1 MNLLK
6 LAWKNIIASPLTL
19 LLNIVLFALGI
30 GLINFLL
37 LFNNQVKEKFE
48 SNLAGIDMVIGAKGS
63 PLQMILC
70 GMYHVDNPTGNIK
83 IEEAKAFLN
92 PKHPLIKLAVP
103 LSLGDNYKSFRIVG
117 TTYDILGLYNAE
129 LAEGKK
135 WTRDQEVTIG
145 ALVAKK
151 TGIKLGDKFVS
162 SHGFEEDEDL
172 AHDHMAFK
180 VVGILKPTGSVI
192 DQLVLTNTASIWNV
206 HDHDHEAEGG
216 EHDDHGDESHDHAG
230 HESHDH
236 DHEGHDHSDHE
247 GHDHA
252 AHREHEH
259 DHDDHGDSHSHD
271 AHDHESHE
279 HSDDHDKYGHV
290 HDNSVEDLLNHP
302 EEDITTILVQ
312 FKNKKNFQS
321 LSMARNI
328 NENTDLMAASPAYQ
342 INNLNANI
350 GVGTNALR
358 YLAMLIAFVSGLS
371 IFISLFKSLQ
381 ERKYELALMR
391 VSGASPLQLSI
402 LILVEGLILA
412 IIGFTIGII
421 LSHFASSM
429 MAGAMSEAYQYD
441 FSSWTFGA
449 NELKLLIASLVIGI
463 VAAIL
468 PAIKAFNTDIN
479 KTLSG
484 K

>member
-1 MNLLK
+1 MSLLK
-6 LAWKNIIASPLTL
+6 LAWKNIIANPLTL
-19 LLNIVLFALGI
+19 LLNIILFALGI

-83 IEEAKAFLN
+83 IENAKPFLN
-92 PKHPLIKLAVP
+92 PKHPLIKKAVP
-103 LSLGDNYKSFRIVG
+103 LSLGDNYRSFRIVG
-117 TTYDILGLYNAE
+117 TTYDIMDLYEAE
-129 LAEGKK
+129 IQSGKK
-135 WTRDQEVTIG
+135 WVRDQEVTIG
-145 ALVAKK
+145 AIVARK
-151 TGIKLGDKFVS
+151 TGLKLGDSFVS

-172 AHDHMAFK
+172 AHDHAALK

-192 DQLVLTNTASIWNV
+192 DQLLLTNTATIWNV
-206 HDHDHEAEGG
+206 HDHAAEELGQG
-216 EHDDHGDESHDHAG
+216 EDK
-230 HESHDH
+230 HDH
-236 DHEGHDHSDHE
+236 DSHE

-252 AHREHEH
+252 HHE
-259 DHDDHGDSHSHD
+259 HGDSHDHD
-271 AHDHESHE
+271 GHDHESHE
-279 HSDDHDKYGHV
+279 HGDDHGHHGHV
-290 HDNSVEDLLNHP
+290 HDNSVVDLLSHP
-302 EEDITTILVQ
+302 EEEITNILVQ

-328 NENTDLMAASPAYQ
+328 NENTELMAASPAYQ

-391 VSGASPLQLSI
+391 VSGASPVQLSMLI
-402 LILVEGLILA
+402 LIEGLILA
-412 IIGFTIGII
+412 IIGFIIGIA
-421 LSHFASSM
+421 LSHLASSLM
-429 MAGAMSEAYQYD
+429 GSAMSDAYQYD
-441 FSSWTFGA
+441 FSSWKFGK
-449 NELKLLIASLVIGI
+449 NEGRLLLASLVIGI
-463 VAAIL
+463 IAALI
-468 PAIKAFNTDIN
+468 PAIKAYNTDIN